1 MRLSPLNIKK
11 QEFDKSV
18 RGYDKDEVASFLE
31 KVADEFE
38 GLIKENENLKRE
50 LEAANNRLTEFR
62 RIEKSLQETLIK
74 AQDSSA
80 KAVESAKRQTGLMI
94 KEAEIKAAQIIEK
107 ARESANEV
115 RNAVIN
121 LREEKDLI
129 IAKLKSIVTTQAHL
143 LEIKV
148 ESAGN
153 EEENQVHTETL
164 KNIDINVD
172 DIVNKLL

>member
-50 LEAANNRLTEFR
+50 LETANNRLTEFR